1 MWPHTLE
8 AVDILQALEK
18 FSCVYLMI
26 SENKDIKLCV
36 SSRAILSMTNLRN
49 CETGNYFWSLSRAYI
64 VYEMY
69 SLKTGD
75 YYINSENQ
83 LIQVL

>member
-18 FSCVYLMI
+18 FSCVHLMI

-36 SSRAILSMTNLRN
+36 SSRAILSMANLCN
-49 CETGNYFWSLSRAYI
+49 CKTDNYFWSLRALTLCMQCI
-64 VYEMY
+64 
-69 SLKTGD
+69 L
-75 YYINSENQ
+75 
-83 LIQVL
+83 